1 MSYSAIVLDEAS
13 HKILKEWAGE
23 KFKTLKADR
32 WEILCHHMTIKM
44 GELPSYLEQDLKSTQ
59 TLEVNA
65 YGFDDKVIAV
75 RVSGYFT
82 TNDTPHVTVAVNRAN
97 GGKPV
102 MSNKLTKWQPL
113 ADDSKFKIKGTVQ
126 IVQ

>member
-13 HKILKEWAGE
+13 HKKLKEWAGE
-23 KFKTLKADR
+23 KFKTLKADG
-32 WEILCHHMTIKM
+32 WDLLCHHMTIKM

-59 TLEVNA
+59 TLTVEA

-113 ADDSKFKIKGTVQ
+113 VSPFKIKGTVQ